1 MKNWHLPFFRMRIDC
16 LISKSFQLHAKKKQR
31 GRHMQEGWR
40 LFEWWLKQQA
50 AADHAWVMDLL
61 WTNSI
66 CAHILGLALFSIG
79 FCIPANLLYV
89 VKIYFT
95 PFFCICSFPIWN
107 KFALDKLNS
116 HFMWAK
122 SICMQTL
129 ELVYQFSSKF
139 QLFVFFLT
147 NLNHLHG
154 RFTVPLIWLRLSLSF
169 RAVNWDGQPIAL
181 NWLQTLW
188 LMH

>member
-139 QLFVFFLT
+139 QLLVFFLT
-147 NLNHLHG
+147 N
-154 RFTVPLIWLRLSLSF
+154 
-169 RAVNWDGQPIAL
+169 
-181 NWLQTLW
+181 
-188 LMH
+188 

>member
-66 CAHILGLALFSIG
+66 CAHILGLALFCIC
-79 FCIPANLLYV
+79 FCISNKFALCSQNLFYALLLY
-89 VKIYFT
+89 
-95 PFFCICSFPIWN
+95 FFSIWN
-107 KFALDKLNS
+107 KFASDKLNL

-129 ELVYQFSSKF
+129 KLVYQFSSKF
-139 QLFVFFLT
+139 QLLVFFFT
-147 NLNHLHG
+147 NFALKVHSA
-154 RFTVPLIWLRLSLSF
+154 TDLIARLQE
-169 RAVNWDGQPIAL
+169 DGVSSC
-181 NWLQTLW
+181 
-188 LMH
+188 

>member
-1 MKNWHLPFFRMRIDC
+1 MRIDC
-16 LISKSFQLHAKKKQR
+16 LISKSCQLPAKKKQKTKTKR
-31 GRHMQEGWR
+31 QAYMQEGWR

-66 CAHILGLALFSIG
+66 CAHILGLALFCMY
-79 FCIPANLLYV
+79 FCISNKFALRSQNLFYALLLYL
-89 VKIYFT
+89 
-95 PFFCICSFPIWN
+95 FFFFIWN
-107 KFALDKLNS
+107 KFALDKLNL

-139 QLFVFFLT
+139 QLLVFFLT
-147 NLNHLHG
+147 N
-154 RFTVPLIWLRLSLSF
+154 
-169 RAVNWDGQPIAL
+169 
-181 NWLQTLW
+181 
-188 LMH
+188 